1 MGCVNHKKKSMSVK
15 AIQMLS
21 FLGVIFLGS
30 LLSACSETNGEQ
42 DQRKKEEKSAI
53 TFIRNDD
60 CLNCHNIEDKSVGP
74 SYVQVAQKYEADFST
89 VNRLADKI
97 IEGGGGMWGSDQM
110 SKHPFLKKGDAR
122 KIVRWILSLSDTVA
136 IKSPMIH
143 TPSITLSKVFQE
155 NTAKKENGLKISAYS
170 SDQLGDTYTDDF
182 PEIPSDVTPLYS
194 GLAKFIHLTH
204 PASFQPLQERFVLRA
219 SGFIHIGQRGKYF
232 FKLVKAGKGRVFLN
246 EEEIINDNDWDNET
260 VVDLMPGTYPI
271 AVEYLTAQKKNTLS
285 LQWIIPS
292 DEYYQVVPEEVFVLS
307 N

>member
-1 MGCVNHKKKSMSVK
+1 MWCVNYKNKSMSVK
-15 AIQMLS
+15 AIHIL
-21 FLGVIFLGS
+21 S
-30 LLSACSETNGEQ
+30 LLGIVCSGYLLPACSETNGKQ

-122 KIVRWILSLSDTVA
+122 RIVRWILSLSDTAANKNPV
-136 IKSPMIH
+136 MH
-143 TPSITLSKVFQE
+143 TPGITLSKVFQE

-170 SDQLGDTYTDDF
+170 SDQLGDTYSDDF
-182 PEIPSDVTPLYS
+182 PEIPSNVTPLYS
-194 GLAKFIHLTH
+194 GLAKFIHLTGD
-204 PASFQPLQERFVLRA
+204 ASFQPLQERFVFRA

-232 FKLVKAGKGRVFLN
+232 FKLEKAGKGRVFLN

-260 VVDLMPGTYPI
+260 VVDLMPGIYPI
-271 AVEYLTAQKKNTLS
+271 VVEYLTAQKNNVLS
-285 LQWIIPS
+285 LQWITPA